1 MNRILYNSFIT
12 TAMEREGDLE
22 INYSNSSAQRD
33 KLGQN
38 LRSKKRGL
46 SLAVDYI
53 IDNDE
58 TKFYG

>member
-1 MNRILYNSFIT
+1 MKK
-12 TAMEREGDLE
+12 EGELE
-22 INYSNSSAQRD
+22 INYSNSSARRD